1 MIEIT
6 IHKAKT
12 GLSRLV
18 ARVEAGE
25 EVVVCRGKEPVAM
38 LVPFRKSTGRRP
50 KVGTITSA
58 PVKIQ
63 PGCFAPL
70 TEDEMAEWG
79 MG

>member
-1 MIEIT
+1 MMEIT

-12 GLSRLV
+12 SLSQLV
-18 ARVEAGE
+18 AKVEAGE

-38 LVPFRKSTGRRP
+38 LVPFRKNTGQRP
-50 KVGTITSA
+50 KVGEITSG
-58 PVKIQ
+58 PVLVK

-70 TEDEMAEWG
+70 TEEEMTEWG

>member
-1 MIEIT
+1 MIQTT

-12 GLSRLV
+12 NLSQLV

-38 LVPFRKSTGRRP
+38 LVPLTTGRRP
-50 KVGTITSA
+50 KVGEITSS
-58 PVKIQ
+58 PIQ
-63 PGCFAPL
+63 IKPGCFAPL
-70 TEDEMAEWG
+70 TEDEMTEWG